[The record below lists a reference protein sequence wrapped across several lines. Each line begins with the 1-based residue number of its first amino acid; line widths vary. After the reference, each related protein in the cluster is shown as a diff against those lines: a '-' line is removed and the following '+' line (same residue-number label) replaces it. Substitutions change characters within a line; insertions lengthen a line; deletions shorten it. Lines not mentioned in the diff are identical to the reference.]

1 MAGNERVDGLTI
13 AVTGGARGIGLATAT
28 LLHRRGATVA
38 IGDLDEA
45 EATAAAQQAGLAAAH
60 HLDVTDE
67 HSFAA
72 FLERVEKDLGP
83 IDVLINNAGII
94 AVGPAVDEADAVTKQ
109 LLAVNAY
116 GVMLGTKLAA
126 ERMLLRR
133 RGHII
138 NIASTSAVM
147 PVPGIAT
154 YSATKHAVLGFTD
167 AIRLENRRSGVH
179 FSAVMPNLTNTEM
192 VDGVGHARGF
202 KNIEPGDVAQAVL
215 GLIKK
220 PKPRVV
226 VPRSLGAVVLTGR
239 RFLPQIAY
247 EMLER
252 SLGAERVFQDDVDPD
267 GRRGY
272 TARTGT
278 R

>member
-28 LLHRRGATVA
+28 LLHRRGATVV

-45 EATAAAQQAGLAAAH
+45 EATAAALQVGLAAAH

-72 FLERVEKDLGP
+72 FLDSVENDLGP
-83 IDVLINNAGII
+83 VDVLVNNAGII

-179 FSAVMPNLTNTEM
+179 FSVVLPNLTNTEM
-192 VDGVGHARGF
+192 VEGIGHARGF
-202 KNIEPGDVAQAVL
+202 KNIEPGAVAQAVL

-278 R
+278 P